1 MKLWYNTH
9 IKQGGQFSY
18 CKLWLEDSFCEV
30 GAGGRQAVFQEVFVE
45 NRESTFLPGEEFGPY
60 VIVRLLGKGGMG
72 EVYLIEHPKTGDR
85 FALKIMTPPEG
96 KAGHEWRRR
105 FAREAE
111 FAMNIRHPNLIG
123 VYDVGEDPDTHLCY
137 IIMEY
142 VPGGT
147 LSDKLKAN
155 GKFAVKDAVAIAA
168 QVASALDVAH
178 KEGVVHRDIKPD
190 NIMFD
195 ANGIPKIAD
204 LGIAKFENSEE
215 TTTVTKTGAI
225 IGTPAYMSPE
235 QMMDSHHV
243 DARADIYSL
252 GIVLYE
258 MLTGVRPNADSTI
271 VALLAKAVNGE
282 ELPDVRQM
290 RPEVSAA
297 VAYVLSRL
305 VASKPEDRPKTAQEA
320 ANLLQSAAT
329 GNFKVP
335 REFRCNR
342 TLTELA
348 RKRRRRFVIVAG
360 EMLGIAALLCAG
372 IAIAKFSGVAEGT
385 PHGITD
391 KTIRRSTVG
400 DYTWSYWIL
409 NGEAVLRGDE
419 QFDKQVGDEQ
429 FSSCIKPSPAG
440 KLVVPAQLDGYKVA
454 VLDVNAF
461 NDCDNMT
468 EIELPE
474 GMREVRAYAFTGCD
488 SIAEVTL
495 PKSVRNIISPF
506 RDCQALKRLNLGTC
520 DDLFAERAPCWACP
534 SLECITVDEDN
545 PAFMSCEGAL
555 YSKDGKR
562 LILYPGAKTEL
573 KLPIGLETIGD
584 GAFQCSR
591 LNKIAFPE
599 GVRFILD
606 DVFDNCKNLE
616 VLELPKSLETIRRG
630 AIKGIGAENLKR
642 VIFHGNAPQD
652 ISFMMNYGW
661 RSDVVVEV
669 ERGTKGWDGN
679 ASSTRL
685 PEKWPMASGSQAYEI
700 RYIGETAEQ
709 ASARRNRDN
718 EIHIAHVNGFSWTYR
733 LQGDNAI
740 LVGKN
745 QNGCCVYPA
754 PSGVLNVPRELDG
767 HKVVEV
773 GVGTFNKCKGL
784 TEVRLPD
791 GITSIG
797 YYAFNECEGMKSLFI
812 SRDVNKIDS
821 FAIRFCTSLQE
832 ISVDPR
838 NKTFKSVN
846 GALYRQNGDLLMY
859 PKDRDEIQILPETKY
874 AEAIALAHASYRKVN
889 VPEGVRTFGHWQFE
903 ACKNLEVVELPKT
916 LEHIYGGTFKD
927 CESLSRVI
935 FHGNAPSYSGL
946 IFENTPENLIVEV
959 PRGSQGWNGP
969 GSTDLPEKWPVNGG
983 ADART
988 IRYIGDSGNSQAG
1001 DPNDRSAIIGN
1012 TRWHYMLEDGKAVL
1026 CHGADSHYGESCI
1039 KPHPKGKVVVPEKID
1054 GYPVVALGP
1063 RAFKFCEEMTELAI
1077 PEGVKEI
1084 RGEFCFE
1091 GCTGLTE
1098 IKLPKSIVKV
1108 DGHAFKS
1115 CTSLRRI
1122 DISHCREISG
1132 SAFMG
1137 CSSLE
1142 AIVAADD
1149 NPALTSKDGALY
1161 SKNGKT
1167 LVAYPK
1173 AREDMKLPN
1182 GVTSI
1187 GECALGYGKYVRV
1200 VLPEGVKNVS
1210 DWAFEFCN
1218 ELETVEFPSSL
1229 ANLRNWVFKECNALR
1244 KVVFHGNA
1252 PSAQAWTF
1260 TESPNEIVVEVEH
1273 GSTGWTADGSTALP
1287 RWWPV
1292 DADEHSRKIFHIGE
1306 ASKWMTI
1313 PKDAVI
1319 HSSIVGGYRWYYSLE
1334 DGEAMLWRGSDAS
1347 SGEACVEPKPRGRIE
1362 VPESIDGH
1370 PVAALG
1376 SLAFF
1381 RCTDM
1386 TEVVLPKTL
1395 KAIGNRA
1402 FLFCTSLREIDMPD
1416 NVEWIGKWA
1425 LNHCSSIRRINIGKC
1440 GVFSDHGVFSHCRS
1454 LEKFEASPGNKSFK
1468 VVDGSLYSKDGKRFV
1483 AFAGAGRKCNVAKG
1497 VESVDGYAFGGSQ
1510 VEHVFFSASLKLVGE
1525 GIFSECKALKTV
1537 RFAGSAPAVIGPAW
1551 SIFYWASEDAVI
1563 EARADSGGWGGFQ
1576 GISLWPQDNPRKVIL
1591 VESKGRSK
1599 PKKRKSDE

>member
-1 MKLWYNTH
+1 MANR
-9 IKQGGQFSY
+9 
-18 CKLWLEDSFCEV
+18 DSI
-30 GAGGRQAVFQEVFVE
+30 
-45 NRESTFLPGEEFGPY
+45 FLRGETFGPY
-60 VIVRLLGKGGMG
+60 EIVQLLGKGGMG
-72 EVYLIEHPKTGDR
+72 EVYLIEHQKTRNR
-85 FALKIMTPPEG
+85 FALKIMKPPENPD
-96 KAGHEWRRR
+96 KKDSHEWRRR

-111 FAMNIRHPNLIG
+111 FAMKIRHPNLIG

-142 VPGGT
+142 VPNGT
-147 LSDKLKAN
+147 LSGKLKAN
-155 GKFAVKDAVAIAA
+155 GKLEVHEAISIAA

-195 ANGIPKIAD
+195 ADGIPKIAD
-204 LGIAKFENSEE
+204 LGIAKFAESEE
-215 TTTVTKTGAI
+215 ATTVTKTGTI

-252 GIVLYE
+252 GVVLYE

-290 RPEVSAA
+290 RPEVSSA

-305 VASKPEDRPKTAQEA
+305 VAPKPENRPKTAQEA
-320 ANLLQSAAT
+320 ANLLTNAAT
-329 GNFKVP
+329 GKFKVP
-335 REFRCNR
+335 KEFRHNR
-342 TLTELA
+342 AIAELT
-348 RKRRRRFVIVAG
+348 KRRTRQLAIAAG
-360 EMLGIAALLCAG
+360 AMLGIFTLVGAG
-372 IAIAKFSGVAEGT
+372 IAIAKFAGVAVET

-391 KTIRRSTVG
+391 KTIRRTTVG

-409 NGEAVLRGDE
+409 NGEAVLRGNE
-419 QFDKQVGDEQ
+419 QFNDEP
-429 FSSCIKPSPAG
+429 FSSCITPNPTG
-440 KLVVPAQLDGYKVA
+440 KLVVPSQLDGYKVA

-461 NDCDNMT
+461 NRCDAMT

-474 GMREVRAYAFTGCD
+474 GIREIRAYAFMNCK

-495 PKSVRNIISPF
+495 PKSVQNIITPF
-506 RDCQALKRLNLGTC
+506 WKCQSLKRLNLGMC
-520 DDLFAERAPCWACP
+520 DDLFAERAPCRECP
-534 SLECITVDEDN
+534 SLECITVDEEN
-545 PAFMSCEGAL
+545 SAFMSYEGAL

-562 LILYPGAKTEL
+562 LILYPSAKTEL
-573 KLPIGLETIGD
+573 KLANGLETIGD
-584 GAFQCSR
+584 SAFQYSR

-599 GVRFILD
+599 GVKFVLG
-606 DVFDNCKNLE
+606 DVFDECGNLD
-616 VLELPKSLETIRRG
+616 VLEFPKSLETIRSG
-630 AIKGIGAENLKR
+630 AIKRTTAERLKR
-642 VIFHGNAPQD
+642 IIFHGNAPKD
-652 ISFMMNYGW
+652 ISFMKQYKLRN
-661 RSDVVVEV
+661 DLVVEV
-669 ERGTKGWDGN
+669 EHGTKGWDGN

-685 PEKWPMASGSQAYEI
+685 PEKWPMASGSQAHEI

-709 ASARRNRDN
+709 AAARRNRDN

-773 GVGTFNKCKGL
+773 GGGTFNKCKGL

-791 GITSIG
+791 GITRIG
-797 YYAFNECEGMKSLFI
+797 LWAFNECEGMKSLFI
-812 SRDVNKIDS
+812 SRDVNEIDR

-832 ISVDPR
+832 ISVDP
-838 NKTFKSVN
+838 NNETFKSVN
-846 GALYRQNGDLLMY
+846 GALYNRNGDLLTY
-859 PKDRDEIQILPETKY
+859 PKNRDEIQILPETKY
-874 AEAIALAHASYRKVN
+874 AEAIALAHASYRKVK
-889 VPEGVRTFGHWQFE
+889 VPEGVRTFGYWQFE

-916 LEHIYGGTFKD
+916 LENISGGTFKD

-935 FHGNAPSYSGL
+935 FHGNAPSYSNL

-969 GSTDLPEKWPVNGG
+969 GSTDLPDKWPVNGG

-1026 CHGADSHYGESCI
+1026 CSGAHSHFGDACIDSI
-1039 KPHPKGKVVVPEKID
+1039 LKGKVVVPEKID

-1063 RAFKFCEEMTELAI
+1063 SAFKFCEEITELVI
-1077 PEGVKEI
+1077 PEGVREI

-1091 GCTGLTE
+1091 RCKRLTE
-1098 IKLPKSIVKV
+1098 IKLPRSIVKV
-1108 DGHAFKS
+1108 QGHAFKD
-1115 CTSLRRI
+1115 CTALRKI
-1122 DISHCREISG
+1122 DIALCKEISG
-1132 SAFMG
+1132 AAFMG
-1137 CSSLE
+1137 CTSLE

-1149 NPALTSKDGALY
+1149 NPVFTSKDGALC
-1161 SKNGKT
+1161 SKDGKN

-1173 AREDMKLPN
+1173 ACEDVKLPA
-1182 GVTSI
+1182 GITSI

-1200 VLPEGVKNVS
+1200 VLPEGVKSVS
-1210 DWAFEFCN
+1210 NWAFEFCKD
-1218 ELETVEFPSSL
+1218 LETVEFPRGFSSL
-1229 ANLRNWVFKECNALR
+1229 GNWIFKECNALR

-1252 PSAQAWTF
+1252 PFAGNWSFA
-1260 TESPNEIVVEVEH
+1260 ESSTVYVVEVER
-1273 GSTGWTADGSTALP
+1273 GSTGWKSAGSTTLP
-1287 RWWPV
+1287 DRWPIS
-1292 DADEHSRKIFHIGE
+1292 AGEHSREIFQIGE
-1306 ASKWMTI
+1306 GRKWRPS
-1313 PKDAVI
+1313 PKGAVI
-1319 HSSIVGGYRWYYSLE
+1319 RSSVVGNYRWYYSLE
-1334 DGEAMLWRGSDAS
+1334 DGEAILWRGSEEA
-1347 SGEACVEPKPRGRIE
+1347 SGEPCVEPKPRGRIE

-1381 RCTDM
+1381 YCSDM
-1386 TEVVLPKTL
+1386 TEVALPKTL
-1395 KAIGNRA
+1395 KAIGDRA
-1402 FLFCTSLREIDMPD
+1402 FIYCKSLKEIDIPD

-1425 LNHCSSIRRINIGKC
+1425 LNRCDRIKRINIGKC
-1440 GVFSDHGVFSHCRS
+1440 SSFPEQGVFSICPS
-1454 LEKFEASPGNKSFK
+1454 LEKFEASPDNKAFK

-1483 AFAGAGRKCNVAKG
+1483 AYAGTSRKCVVAKG
-1497 VESVDGYAFGGSQ
+1497 VESIDSFAFGGSKL
-1510 VEHVFFSASLKLVGE
+1510 ERVFFPASLKVVGN
-1525 GIFSECKALKTV
+1525 GIFRDCESLKTV
-1537 RFAGSAPAVIGPAW
+1537 RFAGSAPEILGDP
-1551 SIFYWASEDAVI
+1551 SGIFFAANADTVI
-1563 EARADSGGWGGFQ
+1563 EARADSEGWGGGQ
-1576 GISLWPQDNPRKVIL
+1576 GISAWPESNPRKVVFIDPTGRTKQK
-1591 VESKGRSK
+1591 KGQ
-1599 PKKRKSDE
+1599 